1 MKKQESTARLSIA
14 EENYLKAIYKLTEN
28 TDRPA
33 ATTAIAEQMQT
44 AAASVTD
51 MLKRLADKGL
61 IHYERYKG
69 VSLTDEGMRLATH
82 LVRKHRLWEVF
93 LVDKL
98 GFGWDKVHDIAE
110 QLEHIRSPELV
121 ERLDEFL
128 GRPRFDPHGDPIPDA
143 EGQFAERQQ
152 TLLCKLAEGQQG
164 VIVGVAA
171 HAPSFLQFLDK
182 LALVLG
188 TRLQVVERFDF
199 DDSMKVRLPDERE
212 VLLSSKVTHNLFVQ
226 KLPA

>member
-1 MKKQESTARLSIA
+1 MAKRAHNLRLSIA
-14 EENYLKAIYKLTEN
+14 EENYLKAIYKLTERAE
-28 TDRPA
+28 RPA
-33 ATTAIAEQMQT
+33 ATTAIAAQMQT

-69 VSLTDEGMRLATH
+69 VSLTEQGMRLATH

-93 LVDKL
+93 LVEKL
-98 GFGWDKVHDIAE
+98 GFGWDKVHAIAE

-121 ERLDEFL
+121 ERLDKFL
-128 GRPRFDPHGDPIPDA
+128 GHPRFDPHGDPIPDA
-143 EGQFAERQQ
+143 EGRFAERQQ
-152 TLLCKLAEGQQG
+152 VLLCQLEVGQRG
-164 VIVGVAA
+164 VIVGVAE
-171 HAPSFLQFLDK
+171 HAPSFLQFLER

-188 TRLQVVERFDF
+188 TRLEVAERFEF
-199 DDSMKVRLPDERE
+199 DDSMRVRLDDGRE

-226 KLPA
+226 KLVE